1 MEIIPFLY
9 VQAKKPNQEGS
20 DDHYQVLT
28 EHMYSS
34 KYTTVADSDFQI
46 RAGGPSSRPCD
57 RGGGLNKFFLALR
70 ASVWSRSKVLFSQQK
85 KRGQC

>member
-20 DDHYQVLT
+20 DDHYQVLR

-34 KYTTVADSDFQI
+34 WVYYSGGSRLSDK
-46 RAGGPSSRPCD
+46 
-57 RGGGLNKFFLALR
+57 GGGAVIQAL
-70 ASVWSRSKVLFSQQK
+70 
-85 KRGQC
+85 G

>member
-28 EHMYSS
+28 EHIMYSS
-34 KYTTVADSDFQI
+34 WVYYSGGSRLSDK
-46 RAGGPSSRPCD
+46 
-57 RGGGLNKFFLALR
+57 GGGAVIQAL
-70 ASVWSRSKVLFSQQK
+70 
-85 KRGQC
+85 G